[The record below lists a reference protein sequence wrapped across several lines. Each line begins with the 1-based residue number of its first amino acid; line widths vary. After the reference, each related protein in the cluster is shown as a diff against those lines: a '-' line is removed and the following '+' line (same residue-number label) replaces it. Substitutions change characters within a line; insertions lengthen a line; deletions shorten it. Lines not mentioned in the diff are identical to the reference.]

1 MVNKDHQGLK
11 QGDFPY
17 FGLLKRKVKQ
27 KKRYGNRSKL
37 ILKKVIFHK
46 ITVFAA
52 AVEFYITLLPKKA
65 KENFYLL

>member
-1 MVNKDHQGLK
+1 MEKDRKGLK
-11 QGDFPY
+11 QGDFLY
-17 FGLLKRKVKQ
+17 FGLLKRQSKTKE
-27 KKRYGNRSKL
+27 KIWNRSKL

-65 KENFYLL
+65 KEKFYLL